1 MEPDKDKKA
10 LDKILEGFSHKRGE
24 DVKPVHQKLT
34 IEDLYNKIE
43 KNEQEI
49 GNLHSK
55 LDAILDRLG
64 EGKKLVEMNR
74 ANYRLEN
81 SYVDI
86 LIFFLNINT
95 CIENDSSI
103 NKDFAHYIQTEI
115 QRVLAK
121 YGYKIVDFS
130 EETRD
135 HYDIEYQPILE
146 DFELVRRAIINNEDE
161 LIIKGKIYLKL
172 NN

>member
-10 LDKILEGFSHKRGE
+10 LEKILEGYSHKRGE
-24 DVKPVHQKLT
+24 DVRSVHPKLT

-64 EGKKLVEMNR
+64 EETKLVQMNR
-74 ANYRLEN
+74 DSYRLEN

-130 EETRD
+130 EVAKD
-135 HYDIEYQPILE
+135 YYDIEYQPISE